1 MPATSYDA
9 TPWTLRFDAITGIM
23 NASSPADVASLM
35 GTCRFLYNQGAK
47 HLLRRGVTLRTPRQI
62 ASFALFM
69 SAEDTTR
76 FRHLRELSLEVGS
89 LDCRALVHN
98 ERSVAMDALLEVLQ
112 CPALCLHTLRLE
124 RAEELLSSSHAIRV
138 AFRALATLKHLTICD
153 VGPATV
159 STVAKM
165 SSKLVSVTVCNVDPA
180 LDLMASS
187 DQVIEM
193 LAPFS
198 DTLEEVSLVLDGPC
212 NFAQT
217 PLDICFPLVRRLTIL
232 SDSCRFLPSCVHF
245 FPNVEVIQHN
255 PSPEPQHSIICLS
268 TIDSFVDCVTAARK
282 WNTGCLLSALTECS
296 SDLITLCVLRPAL
309 VPLRKLRISTQVHDP
324 AALMLITDVL
334 IVSQPDE
341 LEMCVAGLDTLD
353 GVLSLLVER
362 ALDALCTL
370 RINFSFA
377 PGAHNGHAS
386 ELCAALARLTALVD
400 GFPAEVPSFDLILDL
415 VSCFGQ
421 GAVHLEDEDVR
432 AFRDCLSSYE
442 RVQVPAPY
450 SRRIIPIRP
459 VYVGEDEDLV
469 GSDTDT
475 VRADC
480 GKFEDDFDAWSDKSE
495 WGYSDSEPGVEDPDE
510 HWLLPEQNQEEV
522 EEDASAIYKSFVDV
536 I

>member
-1 MPATSYDA
+1 MSATSYDI
-9 TPWTLRFDAITGIM
+9 TPWMLCFDAFTGIM
-23 NASSPADVASLM
+23 NVSSPADVASLM

-47 HLLRRGVTLRTPRQI
+47 HLLRRGITLRTPRQI
-62 ASFALFM
+62 TSFAFFM
-69 SAEDTTR
+69 SAEGTAR
-76 FRHLRELSLEVGS
+76 FRHLRELNLEMGS

-98 ERSVAMDALLEVLQ
+98 ERSVAVDALLEVLR
-112 CPALCLHTLRLE
+112 CPALCLHTLRLG
-124 RAEELLSSSHAIRV
+124 RAEELLSSSHTIRV
-138 AFRALATLKHLTICD
+138 AFRALATLKHLTVCD
-153 VGPATV
+153 VGPATI
-159 STVAKM
+159 SAVAKM
-165 SSKLVSVTVCNVDPA
+165 SSKLVSVTICNIDPA

-212 NFAQT
+212 HFAQT
-217 PLDICFPLVRRLTIL
+217 PFDSCFSRVRRLTIL

-255 PSPEPQHSIICLS
+255 PSPKPQHSIICLS
-268 TIDSFVDCVTAARK
+268 TIDSFVDCVTAART
-282 WNTGCLLSALTECS
+282 WHTGCLLSALTECS

-309 VPLRKLRISTQVHDP
+309 VPLRKLRISTQVHDL
-324 AALMLITDVL
+324 AALMLVADVL

-370 RINFSFA
+370 RIDFSFA
-377 PGAHNGHAS
+377 PGDHNGDK
-386 ELCAALARLTALVD
+386 LRAALERLIALVNS
-400 GFPAEVPSFDLILDL
+400 FPAEIPSFDLILDL

-432 AFRDCLSSYE
+432 TFPDCLSSYE

-450 SRRIIPIRP
+450 SLRRIIPIRP

-480 GKFEDDFDAWSDKSE
+480 GEFEDNLDAWSDKSE
-495 WGYSDSEPGVEDPDE
+495 WGYSDSEDEGYSEDGDKVKKDAICQS
-510 HWLLPEQNQEEV
+510 LL
-522 EEDASAIYKSFVDV
+522 DMI
-536 I
+536 